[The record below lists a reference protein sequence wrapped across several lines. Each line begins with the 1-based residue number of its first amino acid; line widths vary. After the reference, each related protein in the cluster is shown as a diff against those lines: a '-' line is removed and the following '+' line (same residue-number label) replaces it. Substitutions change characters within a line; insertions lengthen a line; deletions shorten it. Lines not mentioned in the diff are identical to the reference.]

1 MTFGRPAM
9 ISKYSSG
16 AVPLP
21 ISVDDEFISA
31 ATLAEP
37 SQPVERPS
45 MMVFYAKTLELYE
58 IMNDVL
64 LSLYKPVADEIT
76 DDTHDFYFNNTAG
89 EGERTIFE
97 LDRSL
102 TRWTRSLPVHLRE
115 DSSVNAQ
122 DNPIFFRQGIVL
134 HARQG
139 SLILSFTATV
149 TDQGRCA
156 DFCTSGCCSS
166 GQHCEETASQN
177 GLLPIRASC

>member
-1 MTFGRPAM
+1 MTFVRPAM

-31 ATLAEP
+31 ASLAEP
-37 SQPVERPS
+37 SQPAERPS

-64 LSLYKPVADEIT
+64 LSLYKPVPDESADDI
-76 DDTHDFYFNNTAG
+76 HDFYFNNTAG

-102 TRWTRSLPVHLRE
+102 TRWTRSLPVHLRG
-115 DSSVNAQ
+115 DSSINAQ

-134 HARQG
+134 HAR
-139 SLILSFTATV
+139 
-149 TDQGRCA
+149 
-156 DFCTSGCCSS
+156 
-166 GQHCEETASQN
+166 
-177 GLLPIRASC
+177 

>member
-21 ISVDDEFISA
+21 ISVDDEFVSA
-31 ATLAEP
+31 ASLAEP
-37 SQPVERPS
+37 SQLAERPS

-64 LSLYKPVADEIT
+64 LSLYKPVSDESADDI
-76 DDTHDFYFNNTAG
+76 HDFYFNNTGG

-102 TRWTRSLPVHLRE
+102 TRWTRGLPVHLRG
-115 DSSVNAQ
+115 DLVNAQ

-134 HARQG
+134 HAR
-139 SLILSFTATV
+139 
-149 TDQGRCA
+149 
-156 DFCTSGCCSS
+156 
-166 GQHCEETASQN
+166 
-177 GLLPIRASC
+177 